1 MSKLFNISN
10 NATIDNQAQETE
22 QSNKLGWLKTGL
34 LVAGGA
40 AATIGGVI
48 GARKLYEHFIE
59 LDGALDGDD
68 FEEEQE
74 DGSGMGSEEPAENT
88 TDDSSDQ
95 DSTSFKEV
103 ESEGDPETIST
114 EATDE
119 GTFVENAPEGE
130 DNTEPSEK
138 PVDVVPGTIDP
149 HDGYILP
156 EGKSWKSLV
165 RPAIFDVFRD
175 LESRFNN
182 LDFSDSVYV
191 VRSAASVF
199 ERAENMP
206 SITDWEQVWIDS
218 MYKDLDAYVL
228 HAMANIEERHKET
241 QNTDDIILANRL
253 YDEFVNSPM
262 YTFKVGKKLRDIL
275 DVITKNPVERDPR
288 TGKSIPTFE
297 APMLK
302 TYMRNAYMKY
312 SKMDLKFFE
321 SADPRYVGQV
331 FYANIGRMH
340 KHSTEDEYEDFSKF
354 ENECLV
360 PFSVVSFELYNG
372 LTVNLEVDLRSN
384 PNDKKI
390 INKIYEITEQ
400 AHGFYDE
407 LMSHYGND
415 DSYLNTT
422 IETPFDGTSDT
433 VNNIIH
439 SLMSEMDSRC
449 TDLRSEE
456 EQDEGSGE
464 VIAAVAA
471 ENETVAT
478 TEAPQKMDAE
488 EEFPKPEV
496 ADNTAALEK
505 FRKDMDFLNGL
516 LDAVRMSDAQKFFR
530 ENLASYIN
538 DPNVSEETRNGLAQI
553 QEKITNFLIA
563 EKQAAAIEEANNCSR
578 RSSRKKGGKKN
589 YKKNGR
595 R

>member
-1 MSKLFNISN
+1 MAKLFNISN
-10 NATIDNQAQETE
+10 NATIDNQTQETE

-34 LVAGGA
+34 LVVGGA

-48 GARKLYEHFIE
+48 GARKLYEHFTE
-59 LDGALDGDD
+59 LDGELDGDQL
-68 FEEEQE
+68 EEDPEEDPE
-74 DGSGMGSEEPAENT
+74 DGSGIETEKP

-95 DSTSFKEV
+95 DETSFKEV

-165 RPAIFDVFRD
+165 RPEIFDVFRD

-228 HAMANIEERHKET
+228 HAMESIEERHKET

-288 TGKSIPTFE
+288 TGKSIPTFG

-302 TYMRNAYMKY
+302 TYMRNAYMEY

-321 SADPRYVGQV
+321 NADPRYVGQV
-331 FYANIGRMH
+331 FYANIGKMFAETT
-340 KHSTEDEYEDFSKF
+340 KDEYEFV
-354 ENECLV
+354 NELLV

-372 LTVNLEVDLRSN
+372 LCVNLEVDLRTN
-384 PNDKKI
+384 PNDEKI
-390 INKIYEITEQ
+390 INKIREITEQ

-407 LMSHYGND
+407 LMSHYGNN
-415 DSYLNTT
+415 DSYLNTI
-422 IETPFDGTSDT
+422 IENPFDGTSDT

-439 SLMSEMDSRC
+439 SLMDEMDARSN
-449 TDLRSEE
+449 DLRSEE
-456 EQDEGSGE
+456 EQNEGSGE
-464 VIAAVAA
+464 AVVAA
-471 ENETVAT
+471 ENETAAT
-478 TEAPQKMDAE
+478 TEAPVVKE
-488 EEFPKPEV
+488 ESPEPTV

-516 LDAVRMSDAQKFFR
+516 LDAARMSDAQRFFR
-530 ENLASYIN
+530 ENLASYIT
-538 DPNVSEETRNGLAQI
+538 DPNVPEETRNGLGQI

-563 EKQAAAIEEANNCSR
+563 EKQAAAIEEANNCSH

-595 R
+595 K